1 MRCLPHLRGTRPR
14 SSLHSALELPEEMG
28 SLIRV
33 CIYLFVGHWQ
43 RAKATKK
50 QQQKERRYQ
59 GLFFNQNQNIP
70 LIYFEVNS
78 AVFTVNNLEHST
90 SGNRG
95 EAGGGQRAQSP
106 GVRLSLSGLA
116 LVVWAQASDLTVVS
130 QFIVKS
136 CSLNERIIYS
146 ESS

>member
-1 MRCLPHLRGTRPR
+1 
-14 SSLHSALELPEEMG
+14 MG
-28 SLIRV
+28 FLIRV

-50 QQQKERRYQ
+50 QQQKEQRYQ